1 MADRDLRVKFWG
13 QKQETLGFAA
23 AMTLTFIAILGS
35 IASFW
40 WLAAIPFIWA
50 GKFLAMYGLEKWRSR
65 HEIAL
70 QDNALYILDD
80 GKPKQCIP
88 LDEVA
93 EIKAIRGGNGA
104 IFIDKEGTKIEVSSG
119 GYGWQKVA
127 DEIAMRIG
135 FKVNLEPQL
144 VLSKPPK
151 PSTVLTA
158 TIFFFTFGFLAY
170 AAIALIPI
178 GLGLILTQVGIGVVA
193 IGGLLV
199 ARRLGLL
206 ANRPDLYD
214 PDLNGPMLKMSVESY
229 YNLKGGEPP
238 EMELEKGQEY
248 IYLPSRRNFGR
259 AVGLVGYPL
268 ALMGLGTF
276 AYTFMVLLQSI
287 FIEMGIPAAY
297 LLLGMISGITLAFCG
312 YGLATGSAR
321 GLKQAKDK
329 ITLLDDK
336 IVIKRGRKTFE
347 CSLDQSPKIVK
358 SRFGNGLFHHHEIW
372 TDKRGRKVLIDRRFL
387 WRSDRAMYEPESPWS
402 DMWKGR
408 VLPREIPE

>member
-23 AMTLTFIAILGS
+23 ALTLSYITLLLA
-35 IASFW
+35 IASLW
-40 WLAAIPFIWA
+40 WLAAIPLIWI
-50 GKFLAMYGLEKWRSR
+50 GKAFAMRGLEKWRNR
-65 HEIAL
+65 REITL
-70 QDNALYILDD
+70 TDNTIYVLED
-80 GKPKQCIP
+80 GKAKQCIP
-88 LDEVA
+88 LEDVS
-93 EIKAIRGGNGA
+93 EIKAVRGGNGA
-104 IFIDKEGTKIEVSSG
+104 IFIDSEGTKIEVKSG

-151 PSTVLTA
+151 PSTVLTTA
-158 TIFFFTFGFLAY
+158 IFFFTFGFLAY

-206 ANRPDLYD
+206 SNRPDLYD

-259 AVGLVGYPL
+259 AIGLVGYPL
-268 ALMGLGTF
+268 ALIGLATF
-276 AYTFMVLLQSI
+276 SYAFMVLLQSI
-287 FIEMGIPAAY
+287 FIDMGLPFAY
-297 LLLGMISGITLAFCG
+297 LLLGMIAGVTLGFCG
-312 YGLATGSAR
+312 YGMAAFSAR

-347 CSLDQSPKIVK
+347 CTLVQRPKIVK
-358 SRFGNGLFHHHEIW
+358 SRFGNGLFHQYEIW
-372 TDKRGRKVLIDRRFL
+372 TDKEGRKILIDRRFL